1 MRNGSQAG
9 DLENV
14 RAGRRFGRD
23 VERLEVAPDHE
34 ADHGVAMD
42 LVASQLADDRA
53 VAQDDHAIGAGF
65 DLVQPVGDEDDRH
78 AVGLEL
84 ADDPHQPIGL
94 GGRQAGGRLIHD
106 DDAGVE
112 RKRLGDLQKLA
123 LRKREVGNEVVDLEV
138 DVQSLQQWRDD
149 ALRRLAVDEPEGA
162 RLISGS
168 RPISTFAPTSRLSKR
183 FSS

>member
-1 MRNGSQAG
+1 MASRWIWS
-9 DLENV
+9 
-14 RAGRRFGRD
+14 RA
-23 VERLEVAPDHE
+23 
-34 ADHGVAMD
+34 
-42 LVASQLADDRA
+42 QLADDRA
-53 VAQDDHAIGAGF
+53 VTEDDDAIGAGF
-65 DLVQPVGDEDDRH
+65 DLVQPVGDKDDRH
-78 AVGLEL
+78 AIGLEF

-94 GGRQAGGRLIHD
+94 GGRQAGRRLVHD

-123 LRKREVGNEVVDLEV
+123 LRKGEVGNEIVDLEV

-149 ALRRLAVDEPEGA
+149 RVWSLSLRSTSLRGPPD
-162 RLISGS
+162 SGS